1 MTNSTKTSIS
11 GFFEMGRHI
20 KNNLNFSGLQD
31 TPTGY
36 DEGKFLRSTDNGLE
50 YVDISGQVP
59 VSFLGDI
66 IDKPAS
72 ELVSGYLKLDKDR
85 KLVWSAA
92 TTDGDITYTITGATH
107 ITGLLDTPAGYD
119 EGKFLRSTSN
129 GIEYVDISGQVPVA
143 FEEIIGTPDQYQS
156 GKYLVSTET
165 GIEYRDIDL
174 GTVSLTGLS
183 DTPDVYESGKYLVST
198 ETGIEYRDIDLG
210 VSSFIELSD
219 TPRDYDDG
227 KYLASTANGLEWV
240 DATTAEGNEDT
251 SVVPEVYD
259 NINSL
264 PLAINQDG
272 AIVRVGCNLYVSCDG
287 QWKPLVESGQEQLPV
302 STIPGCI
309 KNLNELTL
317 YQTYK
322 DKFIAENSLE
332 SFEAGFD
339 QTFQS
344 LIYDVCLY
352 TEDPANIVK
361 IDETTYKWGI
371 FKETTE
377 VNISATPQQVSDGS
391 VSFVRWD
398 GVGAVFGDPL
408 NAKTTL
414 IVDKDLAIT
423 AYFRRLYTAAICAD
437 VLLFID
443 ATQNIKDLSLE
454 NSEIISEGPVDQDSG
469 GLHFGRGGN
478 FTRYSATEDTRT
490 TIPTLLH
497 GNSKTVTLQ
506 FQATENIRD
515 GYLISLGDGYHY
527 ATVRMYD
534 RKFIIHIGDPGVWGT
549 NVGTGIVPVQ
559 GKWYDITIRYGSRYN
574 QIAISIDGV
583 EFDWSNKA
591 DANGSSGGSKTMG
604 NIDSGYLVINGT
616 LSASDGAGGDYKNIK
631 IFEGQADNIS
641 TIDPTST
648 SVPQGCTSLLFSSL
662 NGSGNDDENLTFA
675 PVVPHSRIMA
685 EIDSGQSAV
694 FNGSSSFIDTGFKF
708 TPNLMSF
715 TCWVRPYGPGSS
727 TPGTLFG
734 ARLGPADD
742 YRGIQFGVKQGKIY
756 NRFDNGAGNR
766 GSASSLTV
774 NVPTDNRWT
783 HLAFTID
790 SSSGYAK
797 VYKNGTL
804 AYTETITG
812 NIDAGLS
819 YYVGTH
825 NANGSKGAYFD
836 GGLDDLRIYSDI
848 LTPTEIQYI
857 SRNDRPNIPTDNLT
871 AYYKFDGNVND
882 QSELYDG
889 TPHSITY
896 AEAANFSFVDQL
908 LLTDKPFASL
918 GTEAYTIEFSV
929 KTDEFQTT
937 GAGGVIFSSSWE
949 GEHGGCAGSAQYWS
963 ISIGGTGLVNF
974 DFRDAGNTHA
984 SSIAIDLGVWNHV
997 AITYDGSIGVG
1008 QSGKSTGYT
1017 FWINGQKA
1025 GEWGSYIQRNVSDS
1039 SCVGQINGVVDMG
1052 GYTLDTTLHEVI
1064 GANSTLSSN
1073 GFLGS
1078 LKEIRIIKGKSIYS
1092 ANFTPPT
1099 VIQNLCE

>member
-1 MTNSTKTSIS
+1 MTNSTKTSMS
-11 GFFEMGRHI
+11 GFFEMGKHI

-31 TPTGY
+31 TPMGY

-50 YVDISGQVP
+50 YVDISGKVP

-66 IDKPAS
+66 VDKPTA
-72 ELVSGYLKLDKDR
+72 EVLGGYLKLDNVG
-85 KLVWSAA
+85 KLVWSPA
-92 TTDGDITYTITGATH
+92 TTDGDIAYTITGATH

-129 GIEYVDISGQVPVA
+129 GIEYVDISGQVPVT

-174 GTVSLTGLS
+174 AA
-183 DTPDVYESGKYLVST
+183 
-198 ETGIEYRDIDLG
+198 
-210 VSSFIELSD
+210 SSFIELSD

-240 DATTAEGNEDT
+240 DATTTEGGDDT

-272 AIVRVGCNLYVSCDG
+272 AIVRVGCDLYVSCDG
-287 QWKPLVESGQEQLPV
+287 QWRPLVESGQEQLPV

-309 KNLNELTL
+309 KNINELTL
-317 YQTYK
+317 YQAYK
-322 DKFIAENSLE
+322 DEFIADNSLD

-371 FKETTE
+371 FKDTTV

-408 NAKTTL
+408 DANTTL
-414 IVDKDLAIT
+414 TVDKDLAIT
-423 AYFRRLYTAAICAD
+423 AYFTRLYTAARCAD

-443 ATQNIKDLSLE
+443 ATKSIKDLSLE
-454 NSEIISEGPVDQDSG
+454 NSEIISEVPVDRDSD

-478 FTRYSATEDTRT
+478 FTRYSAGEYTKA
-490 TIPTLLH
+490 TIPSYLF
-497 GNSKTVTLQ
+497 GNSKTFTFQ
-506 FQATENIRD
+506 FRLTQAGSD
-515 GYLISLGDGYHY
+515 GFSMAIGNNEHY
-527 ATVRMYD
+527 VVLRIMYD
-534 RKFIIHIGDPGVWGT
+534 KFVMHIGDPGTWGS
-549 NVGTGIVPVQ
+549 NIGTGIVPVI
-559 GKWYDITIRYGSRYN
+559 GKWYDITMRYGSRYD

-583 EFDWSNKA
+583 EFDWATKA
-591 DANGSSGGSKTMG
+591 DSLGSSGSGSMST
-604 NIDSGYLVINGT
+604 IDATSNLAINST
-616 LSASDGAGGDYKNIK
+616 FGGDSSVNADYKNIK
-631 IFEGQADNIS
+631 IFEGQAADIS
-641 TIDPTST
+641 SIDPAST
-648 SVPQGCTSLLFSSL
+648 SVPEGCTSLLFSSL
-662 NGSGNDDENLTFA
+662 NGSGNDDGNLTFA
-675 PVVPHSRIMA
+675 PVVPHSRIMT
-685 EIDSGQSAV
+685 EMDSGKSAV
-694 FNGSSSFIDTGFKF
+694 FTGGDRSYIDTQL
-708 TPNLMSF
+708 NLHDLTNLSLSF
-715 TCWVRPYGPGSS
+715 WFYWDGS
-727 TPGTLFG
+727 TDG
-734 ARLGPADD
+734 AVVGSINNDGALTSCRQQV
-742 YRGIQFGVKQGKIY
+742 QFRSSDSKITYTSRQG
-756 NRFDNGAGNR
+756 DL
-766 GSASSLTV
+766 ASYTFSLPDGWHHFAV
-774 NVPTDNRWT
+774 TDNNST
-783 HLAFTID
+783 AASDAVNMYVDGIPVPYSVLV
-790 SSSGYAK
+790 SG
-797 VYKNGTL
+797 
-804 AYTETITG
+804 G
-812 NIDAGLS
+812 NYSTNTNMQIGRTRKS
-819 YYVGTH
+819 
-825 NANGSKGAYFD
+825 D
-836 GGLDDLRIYSDI
+836 GGIGRWLSAKLDDLRIYSDI

-896 AEAANFSFVDQL
+896 TESAHFSFGDQL

-918 GTEAYTIEFSV
+918 GTEAYTIEFLV

-937 GAGGVIFSSSWE
+937 GGGGVIFSSHWE
-949 GEHGGCAGSAQYWS
+949 GEHGGCTGSAQYWS

-974 DFRDAGNTHA
+974 DFRDTGNTHA
-984 SSIAIDLGVWNHV
+984 SSIPIVLGVWNHV

-1008 QSGKSTGYT
+1008 ESGRSTGYT
-1017 FWINGQKA
+1017 FWINGKKA
-1025 GEWGSYIQRNVSDS
+1025 GEWGSYIQRNVSGE

-1052 GYTLDTTLHEVI
+1052 GYTLGTTLHEVI
-1064 GANSTLSSN
+1064 GANSSLSYI
-1073 GFLGS
+1073 GLLGS
-1078 LKEIRIIKGKSIYS
+1078 LKEIRIIKGKSIYN
-1092 ANFTPPT
+1092 ADFTPPAL
-1099 VIQNLCE
+1099 IENLCE